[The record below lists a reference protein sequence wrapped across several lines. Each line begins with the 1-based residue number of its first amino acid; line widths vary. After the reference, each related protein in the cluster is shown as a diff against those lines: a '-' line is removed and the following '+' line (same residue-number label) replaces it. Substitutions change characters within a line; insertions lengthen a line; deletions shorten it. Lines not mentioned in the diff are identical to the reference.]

1 MKIIEK
7 LMLGF
12 LGALLCFCAGADSP
26 FMKKAGLKKL
36 EYYHDAISTL
46 NLINGLN
53 LSEEQLDSLL
63 LINKKIKA
71 EEESIFKN
79 PEFLKLKNNKEK
91 AFEQLYRFL
100 KDNPEAENKMLQEK
114 AVKAN
119 LALKDYLQAQA
130 ARARDVLN
138 RSAKKARKTLT
149 EGQLQVIDSFS
160 PCIVPPDD
168 LRDPVRAGQA
178 NQGNERAVKI
188 LDRIRKVN
196 NPRILDAAT
205 EKIADRIIDMTN
217 SHIYKMTLRE
227 TAERKSEIIALIKK
241 VNTLNDT
248 EWVLE
253 RDKILKKLLPDKDK
267 LKNMY
272 KSIEKRN
279 PNTVSIDGLSNG
291 RIIHYLLQPD
301 IAIPILESRLN
312 AKRKGGLK

>member
-1 MKIIEK
+1 MKTIEK
-7 LMLGF
+7 TALAFVGI
-12 LGALLCFCAGADSP
+12 LLCLCAKADLS
-26 FMKKAGLKKL
+26 FLKKAKLEKL
-36 EYYHDAISTL
+36 EYYSDAISTL

-53 LSEEQLDSLL
+53 LSEKQLNSLL

-71 EEESIFKN
+71 EEENIFKN
-79 PEFLKLKNNKEK
+79 PEFLKLKDNKEN
-91 AFEQLYRFL
+91 AFKQLYRFL
-100 KDNPEAENKMLQEK
+100 RDNPEAENKMLQEK

-178 NQGNERAVKI
+178 NQGNEKVVKI
-188 LDRIRKVN
+188 LDRIRTVN
-196 NPRILDAAT
+196 DPRVLDAAA
-205 EKIADRIIDMTN
+205 EKIADRIIDTTN

-227 TAERKSEIIALIKK
+227 AAERKTEIIALIKK

-279 PNTVSIDGLSNG
+279 PHAVSIDGLNDG
-291 RIIHYLLQPD
+291 RIIKYLLQPD
-301 IAIPILESRLN
+301 VAIPILESRLS
-312 AKRKGGLK
+312 AKGKGGLK